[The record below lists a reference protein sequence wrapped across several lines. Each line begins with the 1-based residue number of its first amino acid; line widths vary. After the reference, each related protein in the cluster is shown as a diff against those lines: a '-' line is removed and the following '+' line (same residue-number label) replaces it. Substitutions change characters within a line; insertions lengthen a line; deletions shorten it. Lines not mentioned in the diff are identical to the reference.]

1 MRALSM
7 IPLMAG
13 LAACVPMSDSNETML
28 TGTVTYRERI
38 ALPPDSRLI
47 VEISD
52 VSLMDAPSVTIAQN
66 QISTAGQQV
75 PISFTVSYD
84 RARIQPG
91 RRYSVSARILDGRL
105 DGSLLERL
113 AAGDADVLQELRHR
127 FEFLRQFA
135 DQPDRRCFRGV
146 RPGQ

>member
-1 MRALSM
+1 MRALSI

-28 TGTVTYRERI
+28 TGTVNYRERI
-38 ALPPDSRLI
+38 ALPPDSRVI
-47 VEISD
+47 VTISD

-75 PISFTVSYD
+75 PISFAVSYD

-91 RRYSVSARILDGRL
+91 RTYAVSARILDKRG
-105 DGSLLERL
+105 
-113 AAGDADVLQELRHR
+113 ELVWITDTRNP
-127 FEFLRQFA
+127 L
-135 DQPDRRCFRGV
+135 PP
-146 RPGQ
+146 PGQSIELWLVQARR

>member
-13 LAACVPMSDSNETML
+13 LAACVPMSDSSETML

-38 ALPPDSRLI
+38 ALPPDSRVI
-47 VEISD
+47 VTISD

-66 QISTAGQQV
+66 QINTAGKQV
-75 PISFTVSYD
+75 PISFAVSYD

-91 RRYSVSARILDGRL
+91 RTYAVSARILD
-105 DGSLLERL
+105 
-113 AAGDADVLQELRHR
+113 
-127 FEFLRQFA
+127 
-135 DQPDRRCFRGV
+135 RRGQLIWITDTRNPLPP
-146 RPGQ
+146 PGQSIELWLVQARR

>member
-7 IPLMAG
+7 IPLMAA

-38 ALPPDSRLI
+38 ALPPDSRVI
-47 VEISD
+47 VTISD

-75 PISFTVSYD
+75 PISFAVSYD

-91 RRYSVSARILDGRL
+91 RAYAVSARILD
-105 DGSLLERL
+105 
-113 AAGDADVLQELRHR
+113 
-127 FEFLRQFA
+127 
-135 DQPDRRCFRGV
+135 RRGQLIWITDTRNPLPP
-146 RPGQ
+146 PGQSMELWLVQARR